1 MLLVV
6 SVDRKLGTH
15 RAYCFSLHWSSI
27 HLMIRLGTSLV
38 TSIRYSRAA
47 GEPPSH
53 PVLSMQPMQ
62 PVVRFSRMRTH
73 EKVVTDASPT
83 DCPASSLGYAPIIH
97 QLDWC
102 TKAHVRHAVFTH
114 CGSPIVRASAQA
126 VDSLVGRLGKER
138 DIDAWIASD
147 GDHLSLRPATRRN

>member
-1 MLLVV
+1 MHSGGMVRRKGSALV
-6 SVDRKLGTH
+6 
-15 RAYCFSLHWSSI
+15 
-27 HLMIRLGTSLV
+27 
-38 TSIRYSRAA
+38 
-47 GEPPSH
+47 
-53 PVLSMQPMQ
+53 
-62 PVVRFSRMRTH
+62 
-73 EKVVTDASPT
+73 
-83 DCPASSLGYAPIIH
+83 GYDPIIH

-147 GDHLSLRPATRRN
+147 GDHLSLRPAIRRN